1 MAVSPYHTPVL
12 LNETLELLVTD
23 PGGVYVD
30 ATLGGGG
37 HSGALLQR
45 LSPAG
50 RVIALDQD
58 DDAIAEATKRLSRFA
73 GRIEIRRAN
82 FGDVA
87 AELASAR
94 IASVDGLLLDLGVSS
109 HQLDAAARGFSFR
122 GEERLDM
129 RMDRRSG
136 RSAYEVVNGTD
147 EQELARV
154 LWEYGEERRSRQI
167 ARAIVR
173 QRPVETTTQLA
184 GIVESLTAGP
194 MATKS
199 LARVF
204 QAIRIEVN
212 QELEQLRRC
221 LADAPALLKQG
232 GRLVVISY
240 HSLEDRIV
248 KESIRDA
255 AADRIPSGSKFLPD
269 EPRTPTLKPL
279 TKKPVVAGPDEER
292 SNPRARSA
300 KLRAAE
306 KL

>member
-1 MAVSPYHTPVL
+1 MTVSSYHTPVL
-12 LNETLELLVTD
+12 LRESLEYLVTD

-37 HSGALLQR
+37 HTDALLSR
-45 LSPAG
+45 LSPSG

-58 DDAIAEATKRLSRFA
+58 DEAIAEASKRLASYG
-73 GRIEIRRAN
+73 GRAILRRAN
-82 FGDVA
+82 FGGVLDEVHA
-87 AELASAR
+87 AGAT
-94 IASVDGLLLDLGVSS
+94 SVDGVLLDLGVSS
-109 HQLDAAARGFSFR
+109 HQLDDPARGFSFR
-122 GEERLDM
+122 GDERLDM

-136 RSAYEVVNGTD
+136 RSAYDVVNAT
-147 EQELARV
+147 EETELARI

-173 QRPVETTTQLA
+173 QRPVESTAALA
-184 GIVESLTAGP
+184 DLVGSLAPGP

-199 LARVF
+199 MARVF

-212 QELEQLRRC
+212 QELAQLRRC
-221 LADAPALLKQG
+221 LSDIPAMLRTG

-248 KESIRDA
+248 KEFIRES

-269 EPRTPTLKPL
+269 QPRTPVLRPL
-279 TKKPVVAGPDEER
+279 TKKPVVAGPEEER
-292 SNPRARSA
+292 SNPRSRSA

-306 KL
+306 KV

>member
-1 MAVSPYHTPVL
+1 

-37 HSGALLQR
+37 HSEALLQR
-45 LSPAG
+45 LSLAG
-50 RVIALDQD
+50 RVVAIDQD
-58 DDAIAEATKRLSRFA
+58 DDAIAEATARLSGFA
-73 GRIEIRRAN
+73 GRVEIRRAN
-82 FGDVA
+82 FGNIA
-87 AELASAR
+87 AELNSADV
-94 IASVDGLLLDLGVSS
+94 ASVDGMLLDLGVSS
-109 HQLDAAARGFSFR
+109 HQLDDAARGFSFR

-136 RSAYEVVNGTD
+136 RSAYDVVNDAD
-147 EQELARV
+147 EQELTRI

-167 ARAIVR
+167 ARAIAR
-173 QRPVETTTQLA
+173 QRPVETTAQLA
-184 GIVESLTAGP
+184 RIVESLTPGP

-212 QELEQLRRC
+212 QELERLRKC
-221 LADAPALLKQG
+221 LADAPGLLKRG

-248 KESIRDA
+248 KEFIRDA
-255 AADRIPSGSKFLPD
+255 AAERIPSGSKYLPD
-269 EPRTPTLKPL
+269 EPRTPTLRPL
-279 TKKPVVAGPDEER
+279 TKKPIVAGPEEQR

-306 KL
+306 RL

>member
-12 LNETLELLVTD
+12 LNESLEYLVTD
-23 PGGVYVD
+23 PSGVYVD

-37 HSGALLQR
+37 HTEALLLR

-50 RVIALDQD
+50 RVVAFDQD
-58 DDAIAEATKRLSRFA
+58 DEAIAEAKKRLARFE
-73 GRIEIRRAN
+73 GRIDLRRAN

-87 AELASAR
+87 AELASIGSAK
-94 IASVDGLLLDLGVSS
+94 IAGILLDLGVSS
-109 HQLDAAARGFSFR
+109 HQLDDASRGFSFR
-122 GEERLDM
+122 GDERLDM

-136 RSAYEVVNGTD
+136 RSAYDVVNATD
-147 EQELARV
+147 EQELARI

-167 ARAIVR
+167 ARSIVR

-184 GIVESLTAGP
+184 RIVESLTPGP
-194 MATKS
+194 TATKS

-221 LADAPALLKQG
+221 LVDAPELLRPG
-232 GRLVVISY
+232 GRLVVIAY

-248 KESIRDA
+248 KEFIRDA
-255 AADRIPSGSKFLPD
+255 AADRIPSGSKYLPD
-269 EPRTPTLKPL
+269 EPRTPTLRPL
-279 TKKPVVAGPDEER
+279 TKKPVVAGPDEEK

-306 KL
+306 RL

>member
-1 MAVSPYHTPVL
+1 MADSPYHTPVL

-37 HSGALLQR
+37 HSEALLQR

-58 DDAIAEATKRLSRFA
+58 DDAIAEATKRLSGFA
-73 GRIEIRRAN
+73 SRVEIRRAN

-87 AELASAR
+87 AELASAGV
-94 IASVDGLLLDLGVSS
+94 ASVDGFLLDLGVSS
-109 HQLDAAARGFSFR
+109 HQLDDAARGFSFR

-136 RSAYEVVNGTD
+136 RSAYDVVNGTD

-184 GIVESLTAGP
+184 RIVESLIPGP

-212 QELEQLRRC
+212 QELAQLRRC
-221 LADAPALLKQG
+221 LAVAPGLLKQG

-248 KESIRDA
+248 KEFIRDA

-269 EPRTPTLKPL
+269 EPRSPTLRPL
-279 TKKPVVAGPDEER
+279 TKKPVVAGPEEER

-306 KL
+306 RL

>member
-12 LNETLELLVTD
+12 LNESLEYLVSD
-23 PGGVYVD
+23 PSGVYVD

-37 HSGALLQR
+37 HTEALLLR

-50 RVIALDQD
+50 KVVALDQD
-58 DDAIAEATKRLSRFA
+58 DDAIAEATKRLTTFA
-73 GRIEIRRAN
+73 GRVVMRRAN
-82 FGDVA
+82 FGDMA
-87 AELASAR
+87 ADLMSLG
-94 IASVDGLLLDLGVSS
+94 IAHVDGILLDLGVSS
-109 HQLDAAARGFSFR
+109 HQLDNVSRGFSFR
-122 GEERLDM
+122 GDDRLDM

-136 RSAYEVVNGTD
+136 RSAYDVVNDTD
-147 EQELARV
+147 EPELARI

-184 GIVESLTAGP
+184 RVIESLTPGP

-221 LADAPALLKQG
+221 LADSPALLKQG
-232 GRLVVISY
+232 GRMVVISY

-248 KESIRDA
+248 KEFIRDA
-255 AADRIPSGSKFLPD
+255 AADRIPSGSKYLPD
-269 EPRTPTLKPL
+269 EPRTPTLRPL
-279 TKKPVVAGPDEER
+279 TKRPIVASAEEEKL
-292 SNPRARSA
+292 NPRARSA

-306 KL
+306 RL